1 MLVASN
7 ELAKAKGKLTDHAR
21 TGLPACRFLIDVF
34 GKDVLASG
42 SGVLDVAGGKGE
54 LAFEL
59 VNLNAIPATVV
70 EPRPL
75 QLARPLRLLAKV
87 RHGS

>member
-1 MLVASN
+1 ML
-7 ELAKAKGKLTDHAR
+7 AR
-21 TGLPACRFLIDVF
+21 GT
-34 GKDVLASG
+34 
-42 SGVLDVAGGKGE
+42 GVLDVAGGKGE

-87 RHGS
+87 TDGRRWLE